1 MSEYKT
7 IPGFSRYRINTE
19 TEEVQSNAFGKG

>member
-7 IPGFSRYRINTE
+7 IPGFSRCRINTE